1 MVQGAPEVCYLCCL
15 CSGGL
20 DPWVSPVKHPVR
32 HPRNPNEARS
42 ISLLLA
48 GFFCLGLLAWATI
61 AAAAKTEFEVK
72 CGKLDGKSMC
82 LIDEATLDALINSN
96 QRAVEAAKRCATQ
109 RQA

>member
-1 MVQGAPEVCYLCCL
+1 MVQGTPEVRYLCCL
-15 CSGGL
+15 CAGGP
-20 DPWVSPVKHPVR
+20 DPWVSPVK
-32 HPRNPNEARS
+32 ARGAA
-42 ISLLLA
+42 LA
-48 GFFCLGLLAWATI
+48 VIALGGICLMGWALV

-96 QRAVEAAKRCATQ
+96 QRAIEAAKRCATQ

>member
-1 MVQGAPEVCYLCCL
+1 MVQGTPEVRYLCRL

-20 DPWVSPVKHPVR
+20 DPWASPVK
-32 HPRNPNEARS
+32 ARGAA
-42 ISLLLA
+42 LA
-48 GFFCLGLLAWATI
+48 VIALGGICLMGWALV

-96 QRAVEAAKRCATQ
+96 QRAIEAAKRCATQ